1 MPKKTPIFT
10 KSFIAV
16 ALINLLIM
24 TAYYMLF
31 IISAPY
37 ATATFAASPS
47 TAGLVAGLM
56 ILGAIAGR
64 FATGH
69 LITLFSCRTMLIS
82 GLAIYT
88 ASMALYL
95 VAGSLPA
102 LCMVRFLSGIG
113 VGCTGN
119 ATSTLVADIVPPS
132 RRGLGISYFSLSTI
146 VALAMGPFCGL
157 FLILRVS
164 FETIFIICI
173 LAGAASLIVVYAM
186 NLQNVVIEEKAQTS
200 LLSIHNYLEVQV
212 LPFSLVV
219 LITGLCWGSVQAF
232 IANYSEY
239 RNLVWAASMFFLVYA
254 VVVFISRPITGRI
267 FDRYGENR
275 IVPPSLFIMSCGLLM
290 LALATSNWMM
300 LAAGGLIGAGF
311 GNFQSTGQSLVLKM
325 VNSARYPHATSTF
338 FIMLDFGVGLGPYLL
353 GHLQPMLGYG
363 GLYAVSAA
371 ISFLAI
377 PVYYLLRWN
386 RKKSAGAS

>member
-1 MPKKTPIFT
+1 MPKKPPIFT
-10 KSFIAV
+10 KNFIAV
-16 ALINLLIM
+16 SMINLLIM

-31 IISAPY
+31 VISAPY
-37 ATATFAASPS
+37 AAATFNASPS

-56 ILGAIAGR
+56 ILGAIIGR

-69 LITLFSCRTMLIS
+69 LITLFSCRTMLII
-82 GLAIYT
+82 GLVIYT
-88 ASMALYL
+88 VSMSLYL
-95 VAGSLPA
+95 VADSLPA

-119 ATSTLVADIVPPS
+119 ATSTLVADIIPPS

-146 VALAMGPFCGL
+146 AALALGPFCGL
-157 FLILRVS
+157 FLILCVS

-173 LAGAASLIVVYAM
+173 LAGVASFVVVYAM
-186 NLQNVVIEEKAQTS
+186 NLQNVVIEEKVQTS
-200 LLSIHNYLEVQV
+200 LLSIHNYLEIQV

-232 IANYSEY
+232 IADYSEH

-254 VVVFISRPITGRI
+254 LAVFISRPVTGRI

-275 IVPPSLFIMSCGLLM
+275 IIPPSLFVMSCGLLM

-311 GNFQSTGQSLVLKM
+311 GNFQSTGQSLALKM
-325 VNSARYPHATSTF
+325 VNSTRYPHATSTF

-353 GHLQPMLGYG
+353 GHLQPTLGYS
-363 GLYAVSAA
+363 GLCTVWAA
-371 ISFLAI
+371 ISFLDI

-386 RKKSAGAS
+386 RKKSIGAK